1 MLIYFTFSTLSPTA
15 AHRKRSNDSH
25 NIGKCAMHTHF
36 NHPKES
42 CSIPSET
49 NYLKKCYVFPL
60 SFLFF
65 IFSKSPGGWRNCNH
79 FSDIYRIFHTIS
91 LPGAACVCLFPLLTR
106 SQLKRMRMTQ
116 FNSWVLWPFSHF
128 TFSASHM
135 CARVCSN
142 VCKSLFASPHLHK
155 FSSLPQLMLLIFL
168 YRLLCMP
175 RCRKDIKLWKTNPFS
190 PENSADICARLHP
203 HNAWHEKEWVA
214 LKKKWNSFRIDW
226 IEGGWIEYQMR
237 WHWAALSEFNTFFG
251 SIEFHTWILRWK
263 WNEMKVDKNKKKYK
277 IPSRFLFTSN

>member
-1 MLIYFTFSTLSPTA
+1 MLCFPSFIFFSFSLSRLVAGGIAIIFRISTEYSTQFLFSCCLCVSISTLDTFTA
-15 AHRKRSNDSH
+15 
-25 NIGKCAMHTHF
+25 
-36 NHPKES
+36 
-42 CSIPSET
+42 
-49 NYLKKCYVFPL
+49 
-60 SFLFF
+60 
-65 IFSKSPGGWRNCNH
+65 
-79 FSDIYRIFHTIS
+79 
-91 LPGAACVCLFPLLTR
+91 
-106 SQLKRMRMTQ
+106 KRMRMTQ

-203 HNAWHEKEWVA
+203 HNVWHEREWVA
-214 LKKKWNSFRIDW
+214 LKK
-226 IEGGWIEYQMR
+226 
-237 WHWAALSEFNTFFG
+237 SEIHFG
-251 SIEFHTWILRWK
+251 SIGSK
-263 WNEMKVDKNKKKYK
+263 AAG
-277 IPSRFLFTSN
+277 